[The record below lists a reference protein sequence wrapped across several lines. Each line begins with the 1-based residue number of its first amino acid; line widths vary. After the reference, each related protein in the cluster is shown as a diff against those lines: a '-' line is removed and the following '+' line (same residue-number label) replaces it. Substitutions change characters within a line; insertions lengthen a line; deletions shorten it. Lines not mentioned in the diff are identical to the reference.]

1 MGICTLSQQR
11 LGQQMSNETT
21 ENFWEAF
28 SQPQE
33 QQTSN
38 IFYRLYYDDHGN
50 PLFYSMEDL
59 PGNYIEIDA
68 KTYAEAPSRVRIIKG
83 KLVKNVA
90 PASTK
95 LVPGDQGVACDPRDI
110 CVVVDESTPHVK
122 WSLNTYEQN

>member
-1 MGICTLSQQR
+1 MT
-11 LGQQMSNETT
+11 NETT
-21 ENFWEAF
+21 ENFWAAF
-28 SQPQE
+28 A
-33 QQTSN
+33 QTPEIKPLK

-68 KTYAEAPSRVRIIKG
+68 ETYAESPSRVRVING
-83 KLVKNVA
+83 QLVKNIA

-95 LVPGDQGVACDPRDI
+95 LVPSEQGVTCDPRDI
-110 CVVVDESTPHVK
+110 CVIVNESAPHTK